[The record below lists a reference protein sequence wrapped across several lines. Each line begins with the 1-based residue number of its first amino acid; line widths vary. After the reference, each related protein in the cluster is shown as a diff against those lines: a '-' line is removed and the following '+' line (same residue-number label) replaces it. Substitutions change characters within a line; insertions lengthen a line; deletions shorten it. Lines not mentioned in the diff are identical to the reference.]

1 MTVPWR
7 ETNNAASSDM
17 TARLCRRGTSAW
29 RWSAA
34 VTITWSLACGSS
46 AAEVAVPAAP
56 SVSPASPT
64 VAIDSYA
71 DEIARAASRFAI
83 PARWIAAV
91 MQVESA
97 GRANA
102 VSPKGA
108 MGLMQL
114 MPNTWSDMQA
124 RYHLGDNPFN
134 PDDNIVAGAAYL
146 KLLFDGFGASG
157 FLGAYN
163 AGSGHFR
170 DYLAGLRPLS
180 DETQRYLAKLARLL
194 PELPIGTVLN
204 SAGPAQGWRAGSLF
218 VAAAGVAAAVT
229 APSAGPSPDGSAN
242 APTFAL
248 APQSVGLFAN
258 MSKADAR

>member
-1 MTVPWR
+1 MMVPWR
-7 ETNNAASSDM
+7 ETNKTASSDV
-17 TARLCRRGTSAW
+17 TARICRRGTSAW
-29 RWSAA
+29 RWSVA
-34 VTITWSLACGSS
+34 VTMTWSLACGSS
-46 AAEVAVPAAP
+46 AAEVAMPAAP
-56 SVSPASPT
+56 SVAPASPK
-64 VAIDSYA
+64 VAVDSYA
-71 DEIARAASRFAI
+71 DEIARAASRFSI
-83 PARWIAAV
+83 PARWIGAV
-91 MQVESA
+91 MQVESS

-114 MPNTWSDMQA
+114 MPDTWSDMRA

-146 KLLFDGFGASG
+146 KRLFEGFGASG

-163 AGSGHFR
+163 AGPGHFR

-180 DETQRYLAKLARLL
+180 DETRRYLAKLARLL
-194 PELPIGTVLN
+194 PELPIGAVLT
-204 SAGPAQGWRAGSLF
+204 SAGPAQDWRAGPLF
-218 VAAAGVAAAVT
+218 AGEPGSGAVMT
-229 APSAGPSPDGSAN
+229 PPPGGPSLDSSTK

-258 MSKADAR
+258 ISKADAR